1 MALNFEKAVA
11 LTTLEKTGTD
21 KFKLKDTQFGEIL
34 NQINNSR
41 YTEAY
46 GSALQAVDVSAG
58 TTTYTKNMGG
68 TISPKTAIG
77 GGTPAVMRLSSVT
90 VAMNKH
96 FFMNE
101 GITKIDINKGLSQ
114 AMAKKLVLFAAQLE
128 VQNQEDAFTTIKS
141 DTVSTVKLD
150 YNAADMTAAKAED
163 FRNFIVE
170 EALKMLRFIDKDQAI
185 IRVRRD
191 QLIIDLSPEAFNLA
205 IKGAVIGDLASAV
218 VREGVFSF
226 VTLGGFKV
234 RMNPY
239 LDAGTAIGEMPVII
253 TTNYAFKTPMA
264 MTAANIDRLLPS
276 NDMAVYTETNYGS
289 GFVYDKVMKK
299 VILK

>member
-1 MALNFEKAVA
+1 
-11 LTTLEKTGTD
+11 
-21 KFKLKDTQFGEIL
+21 
-34 NQINNSR
+34 
-41 YTEAY
+41 
-46 GSALQAVDVSAG
+46 
-58 TTTYTKNMGG
+58 
-68 TISPKTAIG
+68 
-77 GGTPAVMRLSSVT
+77 
-90 VAMNKH
+90 
-96 FFMNE
+96 
-101 GITKIDINKGLSQ
+101 
-114 AMAKKLVLFAAQLE
+114 
-128 VQNQEDAFTTIKS
+128 
-141 DTVSTVKLD
+141 
-150 YNAADMTAAKAED
+150 MTAAKAED

-205 IKGAVIGDLASAV
+205 IKGAVIGDLASAI